1 MEEHHH
7 RRLRARRQLG
17 QIQVPKPKLAIGIR
31 QPVVGLQRRLVQNI
45 HHPENAPAPF
55 QDVRPFPP
63 PISRIYPC
71 SGHLHTQGDTNAM
84 AALDEAVQK
93 DLTAEVAEWIEAF
106 DEVVAHDWEHAAGL
120 LLQLR
125 SRAREAGVPAP
136 GDIVTPYQNT
146 IPRHDEVDY
155 PGDRPLER
163 RLEALLRWNAM
174 AMVHKQNKYDA
185 GIGGHISTY
194 SSQATLLEVGFNHF
208 FRAQYDSPSGGP
220 AQPGDFVYFQ
230 GHASPGVYAR
240 AFLEGRFDEARL
252 KNFRHEL
259 RGTPGLSSYPHPWLM
274 QDFWQFPTVSM
285 GIGPLNA
292 IYQARFMKYLENRGL
307 LEHTERK
314 VWAFVGDGE
323 TDEVDTLGAIG
334 LGAREK
340 LDNLIFVINCNLQ
353 RLDGPVRGNARII
366 DELEGTFRGAGW
378 NVIKVIWGADWDELF
393 ARDHQGLLL
402 KRMEEC
408 VDGDFQRYKAKDG
421 AYLRANF
428 FGKYPE
434 LLKIVEDKTDEELG
448 RLHRGGHDAK
458 KIYNAYKRALEHKGG
473 PTVILAKTVKGY
485 GIASAQ
491 SRNPTHSEKKLTDE
505 GLAAFVKRFDIPVSE
520 QAARNADFYK
530 PEPTDPALE
539 YLQARRAELGGY
551 LPSREVPASTFVAPK
566 LDFFKTWLAGSN
578 GRAISTTMG
587 FVNMLNGMLK
597 DPEIGKLLVPI
608 IPDEGRTFGFESVMK
623 AVGIYA
629 PEGQKY
635 IPHDADML
643 LGYNEKKNGQIL
655 EEGITEAGSMA
666 SFTAAGT
673 AYANYKVPTVPFYL
687 YYSMFGFQR
696 IGDMA
701 WAFADSRGK
710 GFLMGGT
717 AGRTTMLGEGLQHQ
731 DGHSPVLSG
740 TIPTCLT
747 YDPAFVYEMAVI
759 IQDGIKRMYE
769 QMENVFYYITMYNE
783 DYLNPPM
790 PDDTGGKVTEGILR
804 GIYKFK
810 SSEKPAQIQLFGS
823 GPILN
828 EAVKAQAILA
838 EKYNIAADVWSV
850 TSYVELRRDCLDTER
865 FNRLHPAEKERT
877 PFVVSALAGAKG
889 PIIAA
894 SDYMKSLP
902 DGLSPWLSGQLGTRL
917 VSLGTD
923 GFGRSDNREHL
934 RRHFEVDAESIV
946 AAALSKLARE
956 GVVKPKVAT
965 QAFIDLGLDTKGNGA
980 AKA

>member
-1 MEEHHH
+1 MPT
-7 RRLRARRQLG
+7 
-17 QIQVPKPKLAIGIR
+17 QV
-31 QPVVGLQRRLVQNI
+31 
-45 HHPENAPAPF
+45 
-55 QDVRPFPP
+55 
-63 PISRIYPC
+63 
-71 SGHLHTQGDTNAM
+71 
-84 AALDEAVQK
+84 DEAVKK

-106 DEVVAHDWEHAAGL
+106 DEVVAQDVEQSSA
-120 LLQLR
+120 LLQALR
-125 SRAREAGVPAP
+125 TRAREAGVPAT
-136 GDIVTPYQNT
+136 GDTVTPYSNT
-146 IPRHDEVDY
+146 IPKHDEVPY
-155 PGDRPLER
+155 PGDRSLER
-163 RLEALLRWNAM
+163 RVEALLRWNAM

-208 FRAQYDSPSGGP
+208 FHAKYGE
-220 AQPGDFVYFQ
+220 QPGDFVYFQ

-240 AFLEGRFDEARL
+240 AFLEGRFDETRL

-259 RGTPGLSSYPHPWLM
+259 RDTPGLSSYPHPWLM

-307 LEHTERK
+307 IEKTERK
-314 VWAFVGDGE
+314 IWAFVGDGE
-323 TDEVDTLGAIG
+323 TDEVDTLGAIS

-340 LDNLIFVINCNLQ
+340 LDNLIFVVNCNLQ

-366 DELEGTFRGAGW
+366 DELESTFRGANW
-378 NVIKVIWGADWDELF
+378 NVIKVLWGSDWDELF

-408 VDGDFQRYKAKDG
+408 VDGDFQRFKAKDG
-421 AYLRANF
+421 AYLRAEF

-448 RLHRGGHDAK
+448 RLHRGGHDAQ
-458 KIYNAYKRALEHKGG
+458 KIYNAYKRAVEHKGG
-473 PTVILAKTVKGY
+473 PTVILAHTVKGY

-491 SRNPTHSEKKLTDE
+491 SRNPTHSEKKLTDD
-505 GLAAFVKRFDIPVSE
+505 GLAAFVKRFDIPLPE
-520 QAARNADFYK
+520 DAAKNADFYK
-530 PEPTDPALE
+530 PGNDDPALQYMQE
-539 YLQARRAELGGY
+539 RRRELGGY
-551 LPSREVPASTFVAPK
+551 LPAREVPKSEFKAPE
-566 LDFFKTWLAGSN
+566 LEFFQPWLGGSKD
-578 GRAISTTMG
+578 RAISTTMG

-597 DPEIGKLLVPI
+597 NKEIGKLLVPI

-635 IPHDADML
+635 VPHDADML
-643 LGYNEKKNGQIL
+643 LGYNEKKDGQIL

-673 AYANYKVPTVPFYL
+673 AYTNYKVPMVPFYL

-740 TIPTCLT
+740 TIPTCIT
-747 YDPAFVYEMAVI
+747 YDPAYVYEMAVI
-759 IQDGIKRMYE
+759 VQDGIKRMYE
-769 QMENVFYYITMYNE
+769 NSENCFYYITMYNE
-783 DYLNPPM
+783 DYLNPAM
-790 PDDTGGKVTEGILR
+790 PEGEGVREGILR
-804 GIYKFK
+804 GLYKFK
-810 SSEKPAQIQLFGS
+810 AAAKPATVQLFGA

-828 EAVKAQAILA
+828 ETLKAQEILA
-838 EKYNIAADVWSV
+838 EKYGEHADVWSV
-850 TSYVELRRDCLDTER
+850 TSYVELRRNCLEVER
-865 FNRLHPAEKERT
+865 WNRLHPAEKEKT
-877 PFVVSALAGAKG
+877 PYVVEALKDAKG

-894 SDYMKSLP
+894 SDYMKSMP
-902 DGLSPWLSGQLGTRL
+902 DGLSPWLGQRL

-934 RRHFEVDAESIV
+934 RRHFEVDAASIV
-946 AAALSKLARE
+946 AATLSKLVRE
-956 GVVKPKVAT
+956 GAVKPKVAEK
-965 QAFIDLGLDTKGNGA
+965 AFAELGLKTEWAGA

>member
-1 MEEHHH
+1 M
-7 RRLRARRQLG
+7 ATQLDD
-17 QIQVPKPKLAIGIR
+17 AIK
-31 QPVVGLQRRLVQNI
+31 Q
-45 HHPENAPAPF
+45 
-55 QDVRPFPP
+55 
-63 PISRIYPC
+63 
-71 SGHLHTQGDTNAM
+71 
-84 AALDEAVQK
+84 
-93 DLTAEVAEWIEAF
+93 DLTAEVSEWIEAF
-106 DEVVAHDWEHAAGL
+106 DEVVANDWEQGAAL
-120 LLQLR
+120 LAALR
-125 SRAREAGVPAP
+125 TRAREAGVPAIS
-136 GDIVTPYQNT
+136 DTVTPYRNT
-146 IPRHDEVDY
+146 IPTFDEVPY
-155 PGDRPLER
+155 PGDRALER
-163 RLEALLRWNAM
+163 RVEALIRWNAM

-208 FRAQYDSPSGGP
+208 FRAKYASDKGD
-220 AQPGDFVYFQ
+220 QPGDFIYFQ
-230 GHASPGVYAR
+230 GHASPGVYSR
-240 AFLEGRFDEARL
+240 AYLEGRFDDARL
-252 KNFRHEL
+252 ANFRHEL
-259 RGTPGLSSYPHPWLM
+259 REGPGLSSYPHPWLM

-307 LEHTERK
+307 IEKTERK

-323 TDEVDTLGAIG
+323 TDEVDTLGAIS
-334 LGAREK
+334 LGSREK

-366 DELEGTFRGAGW
+366 DELESTFRGAGW
-378 NVIKVIWGADWDELF
+378 NVIKVIWGSDWDELF

-408 VDGDFQRYKAKDG
+408 VDGDFQTFKAKDG
-421 AYLRANF
+421 AYLRQHF

-434 LLKIVEDKTDEELG
+434 LLKLVEDKTDDQLS
-448 RLHRGGHDAK
+448 RLHRGGHDPA
-458 KIYNAYKRALEHKGG
+458 KIYNAYKRALDHKGG

-485 GIASAQ
+485 GLASAQ

-505 GLAAFVKRFDIPVSE
+505 GLAAFVERFEIPIPAE
-520 QAARNADFYK
+520 AAKDATFYR
-530 PEPTDPALE
+530 PEPSDPAIQ
-539 YLQARRAELGGY
+539 YMQARRAELGGY
-551 LPSREVPASTFVAPK
+551 LPAREVPATNFEAPTME
-566 LDFFKTWLAGSN
+566 FFKPWLGGSG

-587 FVNMLNGMLK
+587 FVNMLNGLLK
-597 DPEIGKLLVPI
+597 NPVIGKLVVPI

-623 AVGIYA
+623 SVGIYA

-635 IPHDADML
+635 TPHDADML

-673 AYANYKVPTVPFYL
+673 AYANYKIPMVPFYL

-740 TIPTCLT
+740 TIPTCIT
-747 YDPAFVYEMAVI
+747 YDPAYVYELAVVV
-759 IQDGIKRMYE
+759 QDGLRRMYE
-769 QMENVFYYITMYNE
+769 LGEDCYYYITMYNE
-783 DYLNPPM
+783 DYVNPAM
-790 PDDTGGKVTEGILR
+790 PEGEGVREGILR

-810 SSEKPAQIQLFGS
+810 AAESGPAKVQLFGS

-828 EAVKAQAILA
+828 EVLKAQAILA
-838 EKYNIAADVWSV
+838 EKYSVAADVWSV
-850 TSYVELRRDCLDTER
+850 TSYNELRRDCLDVER
-865 FNRLHPAEKERT
+865 WNRLHPASKERV
-877 PFVVSALAGAKG
+877 PFVVSALGDAAG
-889 PIIAA
+889 PIVAA

-902 DGLSPWLSGQLGTRL
+902 DMLSPWLGARL

-934 RRHFEVDAESIV
+934 RRHFEVDAAAIV
-946 AAALSKLARE
+946 AATLSKLARE
-956 GVVKPKVAT
+956 GVVKAKVAEK
-965 QAFIDLGLDTKGNGA
+965 ALAELGVNTEWSGA
-980 AKA
+980 ARA

>member
-1 MEEHHH
+1 M
-7 RRLRARRQLG
+7 
-17 QIQVPKPKLAIGIR
+17 
-31 QPVVGLQRRLVQNI
+31 
-45 HHPENAPAPF
+45 
-55 QDVRPFPP
+55 
-63 PISRIYPC
+63 
-71 SGHLHTQGDTNAM
+71 DTKVE
-84 AALDEAVQK
+84 EAVQK
-93 DLTAEVAEWIEAF
+93 DMTAEVAEWIEAF
-106 DEVVAHDWEHAAGL
+106 DEVVAQDWEQGAVL
-120 LLQLR
+120 LSALR
-125 SRAREAGVPAP
+125 TRAREAGVPAA
-136 GDIVTPYQNT
+136 GDIITPYHNT
-146 IPRHDEVDY
+146 IPKYDEVPY
-155 PGDRPLER
+155 PGDRALER
-163 RLEALLRWNAM
+163 RIEALLRWNAM
-174 AMVHKQNKYDA
+174 AMVHGQNKKDP

-194 SSQATLLEVGFNHF
+194 SSLATLLEVGYNHF
-208 FRAQYDSPSGGP
+208 FRAKYGAAAPGGQD
-220 AQPGDFVYFQ
+220 QPGDFIYFQ

-259 RGTPGLSSYPHPWLM
+259 RGEPGLSSYPHPWLM

-307 LEHTERK
+307 IEKTDRK

-323 TDEVDTLGAIG
+323 TDEVETLGAIS
-334 LGAREK
+334 LGSREY
-340 LDNLIFVINCNLQ
+340 LDNLIFVVNCNLQ
-353 RLDGPVRGNARII
+353 RLDGPVRGNKRII
-366 DELEGTFRGAGW
+366 DELEGMFRGAGW
-378 NVIKVIWGADWDELF
+378 NVIKVIWGSDWDELF
-393 ARDHQGLLL
+393 ERDHQGLLL

-408 VDGDFQRYKAKDG
+408 VDGDFQTFKAKGGD
-421 AYLRANF
+421 YLRREF

-434 LLKIVEDKTDEELG
+434 LLKLVEDKTDDQLA
-448 RLHRGGHDAK
+448 RLHRGGHDPGK
-458 KIYNAYKRALEHKGG
+458 VYNAYKRALEHKGG

-491 SRNPTHSEKKLTDE
+491 ARNATHSEKKLTDD
-505 GLAAFVKRFDIPVSE
+505 GLAAFVKQFDIPLPE
-520 QAARNADFYK
+520 GAAKDAAFYR
-530 PEPTDPALE
+530 PEPNDPALE
-539 YLQARRAELGGY
+539 YMQARRAELGGY
-551 LPSREVPASTFVAPK
+551 MPKREVPKSNFEAPTME
-566 LDFFKTWLAGSN
+566 FFKGWLTGSN
-578 GRAISTTMG
+578 TRPVSTTMG
-587 FVNMLNGMLK
+587 FVNLLNGLLK
-597 DPEIGKLLVPI
+597 SPVFGKLIVPI

-635 IPHDADML
+635 TPHDADML
-643 LGYNEKKNGQIL
+643 LGYSEKKDGQIL

-673 AYANYKVPTVPFYL
+673 AYTNYRLPMVPFYM

-747 YDPAFVYEMAVI
+747 YDPAFVYELAVV
-759 IQDGIKRMYE
+759 IQDGMRRMYE
-769 QMENVFYYITMYNE
+769 AAEDCFYYITMYNE
-783 DYLNPPM
+783 DYLM
-790 PDDTGGKVTEGILR
+790 PAMPEGEGVREGILR
-804 GIYKFK
+804 GIYKYK
-810 SSEKPAQIQLFGS
+810 AAAKGAAQAQLFGS

-828 EAVKAQAILA
+828 EAIRAQQILA

-850 TSYVELRRDCLDTER
+850 TSYVELRRDALDTQR
-865 FNRLHPAEKERT
+865 WNRLHPSEKERVPYLVT
-877 PFVVSALAGAKG
+877 ALGKAVG
-889 PIIAA
+889 PIVAA
-894 SDYMKSLP
+894 SDYMKSIP
-902 DGLSPWLSGQLGTRL
+902 DHLSPWLGSRL

-946 AAALSKLARE
+946 AATLSKLARDGVIKAKVAEKAFAELGLLTE
-956 GVVKPKVAT
+956 GV
-965 QAFIDLGLDTKGNGA
+965 GA
-980 AKA
+980 ARS

>member
-1 MEEHHH
+1 M
-7 RRLRARRQLG
+7 
-17 QIQVPKPKLAIGIR
+17 
-31 QPVVGLQRRLVQNI
+31 
-45 HHPENAPAPF
+45 
-55 QDVRPFPP
+55 
-63 PISRIYPC
+63 
-71 SGHLHTQGDTNAM
+71 AM
-84 AALDEAVQK
+84 LDEAVKQ

-106 DEVVAHDWEHAAGL
+106 DEVVANDWEQGAAL
-120 LLQLR
+120 LSALR
-125 SRAREAGVPAP
+125 TRAREAGVPAI
-136 GDIVTPYQNT
+136 GDITTPYLNT
-146 IPRHDEVDY
+146 IPKHDEVPY
-155 PGDRPLER
+155 PGDRPIER
-163 RLEALLRWNAM
+163 RIEALLRWNAM
-174 AMVHKQNKYDA
+174 AMVHKQNKYDP

-194 SSQATLLEVGFNHF
+194 SSQCTLLEVGFNHF
-208 FRAQYDSPSGGP
+208 FHAKYGD
-220 AQPGDFVYFQ
+220 QPGDFIYFQ

-240 AFLEGRFDEARL
+240 AFLEGRFDEQRL

-259 RGTPGLSSYPHPWLM
+259 RETPGLSSYPHPWLM

-292 IYQARFMKYLENRGL
+292 IYQARFMRYLENRGL
-307 LEHTERK
+307 IEKTDRK

-323 TDEVDTLGAIG
+323 TDEVDTLGAIS
-334 LGAREK
+334 LGSREK
-340 LDNLIFVINCNLQ
+340 LDNLIFVVNCNLQ
-353 RLDGPVRGNARII
+353 RLDGPVRGNSRII
-366 DELEGTFRGAGW
+366 DELEATFRGANW
-378 NVIKVIWGADWDELF
+378 NVIKVVWGSDWDELF

-408 VDGDFQRYKAKDG
+408 VDGDFQRFKAKNG
-421 AYLRANF
+421 AYLRAEF

-434 LLKIVEDKTDEELG
+434 LLKLVEDKTDDELG
-448 RLHRGGHDAK
+448 RLHRGGHDPV

-491 SRNPTHSEKKLTDE
+491 ARNATHSEKKLTDE
-505 GLAAFVKRFDIPVSE
+505 GLAAFVKHFDIPLPE
-520 QAARNADFYK
+520 GAAKDAQFYK
-530 PEPTDPALE
+530 PDADDAALQ
-539 YLQARRAELGGY
+539 YLLARRESLGG
-551 LPSREVPASTFVAPK
+551 PMPAREVPPSTFVAPK
-566 LDFFKTWLAGSN
+566 LEFFKTWLDGSK

-587 FVNMLNGMLK
+587 FVNLLNGLLK
-597 DPEIGKLLVPI
+597 NAEIGKLVVPI

-623 AVGIYA
+623 QVGIYA

-635 IPHDADML
+635 VPHDADML
-643 LGYNEKKNGQIL
+643 LGYSEKKDGQIL

-673 AYANYKVPTVPFYL
+673 AYTNYKVPMVPFYL

-747 YDPAFVYEMAVI
+747 YDPAYVYEMAVI
-759 IQDGIKRMYE
+759 IQDGMRRMYE
-769 QMENVFYYITMYNE
+769 AAENCFYYITMYNE
-783 DYLNPPM
+783 DYLNPAM
-790 PDDTGGKVTEGILR
+790 PEDSNGKVREGILR

-810 SSEKPAQIQLFGS
+810 AAEKGAAQIQLFGS

-828 EAVKAQAILA
+828 EVVRAQQILA
-838 EKYNIAADVWSV
+838 EKYNIASDVWSV
-850 TSYVELRRDCLDTER
+850 TSYVELRRDCLDVER
-865 FNRLHPAEKERT
+865 YNRLHPAEKERA
-877 PFVVSALAGAKG
+877 PFVIDALKDANG

-894 SDYMKSLP
+894 SDYMKSMP
-902 DGLSPWLSGQLGTRL
+902 DGLSPWLGQRL

-934 RRHFEVDAESIV
+934 RRHFEVDAESVV

-956 GVVKPKVAT
+956 GVVKAKVAEK
-965 QAFIDLGLDTKGNGA
+965 AFAELGLSTTGAGA
-980 AKA
+980 ARA